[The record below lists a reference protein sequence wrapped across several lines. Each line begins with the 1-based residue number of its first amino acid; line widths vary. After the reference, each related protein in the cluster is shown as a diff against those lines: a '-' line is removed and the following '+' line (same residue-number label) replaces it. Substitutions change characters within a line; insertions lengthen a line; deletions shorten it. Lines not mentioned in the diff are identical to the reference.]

1 MKRLAGIIILLLLV
15 SACGSM
21 VKTHQTCTTKNASYK
36 GTWACINKQVTANKA
51 GMMNNSQGA
60 RFMAY
65 GSMLLEKV
73 QNKKLSNAEAKSL
86 LAVELDINNRSFNAD
101 KRSMMGTTTECKK
114 TFFGTIRCK
123 SD

>member
-1 MKRLAGIIILLLLV
+1 MARLLLLTF
-15 SACGSM
+15 AILTLGGCGSM
-21 VKTHQTCTTKNASYK
+21 VKTHQTCTTKHASYEV
-36 GTWACINKQVTANKA
+36 TWACINKQVTANKA

-65 GSMLLEKV
+65 GNMLLEKV

-101 KRSMMGTTTECKK
+101 KKSMMGTTAECKK
-114 TFFGTIRCK
+114 TFFGTIKCK